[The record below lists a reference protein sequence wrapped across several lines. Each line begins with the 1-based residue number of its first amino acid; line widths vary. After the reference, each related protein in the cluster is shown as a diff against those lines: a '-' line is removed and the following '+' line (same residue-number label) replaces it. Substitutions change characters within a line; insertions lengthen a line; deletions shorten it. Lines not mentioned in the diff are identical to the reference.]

1 MTGKAWYHEGL
12 RFACAG
18 CGRCCSGEPGYVW
31 VTKAEIEEMA
41 AALGEA
47 LADFESRFVR
57 QIGIRKSLIEQ
68 PNGDCIFFDGKAR
81 RCRVYQ
87 ARPRQC
93 RTWPFWQSN
102 LTSRQRWQQTCE
114 ACPGSGQG
122 RLVAWEEIEEQIA
135 RMRV

>member
-1 MTGKAWYHEGL
+1 MTDKPWYHEGL

-18 CGRCCSGEPGYVW
+18 CGGCCTGEPGYVW

-41 AALGEA
+41 SALGATAAE
-47 LADFESRFVR
+47 LESRFVR
-57 QIGIRKSLIEQ
+57 QVGVRKSLIELC
-68 PNGDCIFFDGKAR
+68 NGDCIFFDRQAR
-81 RCRVYQ
+81 HCRVYQ

-102 LTSRQRWQQTCE
+102 LASRQRWQQTCE
-114 ACPGSGQG
+114 ACPGAGQG
-122 RLVAWEEIEEQIA
+122 RLVPCEEIEAQVA

>member
-1 MTGKAWYHEGL
+1 MTDKPWYHEGL
-12 RFACAG
+12 RFGCAG
-18 CGRCCSGEPGYVW
+18 CGRCCTGDPGYVW
-31 VTKAEIEEMA
+31 VTKAEIQEMA
-41 AALGEA
+41 AASGATVAE
-47 LADFESRFVR
+47 FESRFV
-57 QIGIRKSLIEQ
+57 QQVGIRKSLIER
-68 PNGDCIFFDGKAR
+68 PNGDCIFFDGRER

-102 LTSRQRWQQTCE
+102 LGSPSRWKETCE

-122 RLVAWEEIEEQIA
+122 RLVPCEEIEDQIA

>member
-1 MTGKAWYHEGL
+1 MTEKPWYHEGL
-12 RFACAG
+12 RFGCAG
-18 CGRCCSGEPGYVW
+18 CGRCCTGDPGYVW
-31 VTKAEIEEMA
+31 VTKAEIDEMA
-41 AALGEA
+41 AATGAGVAE
-47 LADFESRFVR
+47 FESRFVR
-57 QIGIRKSLIEQ
+57 QVGIRKSLIER
-68 PNGDCIFFDGKAR
+68 PNGDCIFFDGTER

-102 LTSRQRWQQTCE
+102 LSSPGRWQETCE

-122 RLVAWEEIEEQIA
+122 RLVPGEEIEERIA